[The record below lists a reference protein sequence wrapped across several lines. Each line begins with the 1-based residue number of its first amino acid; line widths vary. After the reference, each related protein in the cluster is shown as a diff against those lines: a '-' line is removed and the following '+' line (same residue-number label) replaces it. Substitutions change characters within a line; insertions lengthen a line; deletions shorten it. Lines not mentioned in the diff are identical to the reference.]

1 MPHMCYFSKA
11 WEHQSEFYHFCFVS
25 FPPSLYKCNKQ
36 ANTVSRKQSAAVLDM
51 ILLHHW
57 PTLCHSLCREDRNG
71 VRLLSLRA
79 PFDHTVCITRLH
91 FEKICSAPANS
102 IFTMTAVCL
111 STLHLLLCVCFLF
124 KPSACTQIFCSSDN
138 FFFSFLQTL

>member
-1 MPHMCYFSKA
+1 MVSSVAENRGESVPHVCYFSKA

-36 ANTVSRKQSAAVLDM
+36 ANTLSRKQSAAVLDM

-91 FEKICSAPANS
+91 FEKNMFSYCKFHLHDDRRVFVYASSA
-102 IFTMTAVCL
+102 AVC
-111 STLHLLLCVCFLF
+111 V
-124 KPSACTQIFCSSDN
+124 
-138 FFFSFLQTL
+138 FSF